1 MADAQ
6 PGDGPIGQA
15 VIVMFGRGG
24 CHRDSAPVGRCPRA
38 VAMCRGGD
46 RSDVFFL
53 KSMNSDVSVS
63 EEGAGGGGWERGRR
77 IFFFVDDYFLLHIL
91 AHFR

>member
-1 MADAQ
+1 
-6 PGDGPIGQA
+6 
-15 VIVMFGRGG
+15 
-24 CHRDSAPVGRCPRA
+24 
-38 VAMCRGGD
+38 MCRGGD

-63 EEGAGGGGWERGRR
+63 EEGAGGGWERGRR
-77 IFFFVDDYFLLHIL
+77 NFFFVDDYFLLHIL